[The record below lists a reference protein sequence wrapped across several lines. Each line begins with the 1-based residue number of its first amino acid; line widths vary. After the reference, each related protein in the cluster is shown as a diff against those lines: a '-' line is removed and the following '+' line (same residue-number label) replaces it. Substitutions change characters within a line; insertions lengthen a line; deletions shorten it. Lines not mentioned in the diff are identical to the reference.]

1 MALMEDKSEDSAEQL
16 PANACQGCGSLD
28 VQHRSYSRIDD
39 EPGGKLILLCEDC
52 HRERFGP

>member
-1 MALMEDKSEDSAEQL
+1 MEDKSEDSAEQL